1 MYIIK
6 KSSKL
11 ENFQNI
17 FPNHTCVYFPN
28 NVFGN
33 NSDDDIIVPM
43 FQWLFGVNGVINA
56 LYPPLHLLLVI
67 IIEGNT
73 PVC

>member
-1 MYIIK
+1 MYVIK
-6 KSSKL
+6 ESSKL

-17 FPNHTCVYFPN
+17 FPNHMCVYFSN

-33 NSDDDIIVPM
+33 NSDDIIVHM

-56 LYPPLHLLLVI
+56 LYPSLHLLLVI
-67 IIEGNT
+67 IIGGYT
-73 PVC
+73 PFC